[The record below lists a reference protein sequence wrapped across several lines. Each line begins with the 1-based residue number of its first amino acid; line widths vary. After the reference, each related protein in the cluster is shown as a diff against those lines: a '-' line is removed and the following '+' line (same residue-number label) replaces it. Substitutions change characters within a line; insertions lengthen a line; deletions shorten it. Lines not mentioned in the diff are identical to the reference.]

1 MKKLIT
7 ILFLSTALV
16 TMAGCKSTTEK
27 ERDNLKAE
35 ITQLKAEKAEI
46 SDDIKQLKDS
56 SGVERYMV
64 TIEIKQSHFS
74 LDFSEHMKDEANAV
88 EITIPVD
95 KAFYNKVDEGTV
107 IDDSFRAGSF
117 WMKGSL
123 GSWDIKVVDKEIVK

>member
-16 TMAGCKSTTEK
+16 AMAGCKSTTEQ
-27 ERDNLKAE
+27 ERDNLKEE

-74 LDFSEHMKDEANAV
+74 FDISEHMKDKANAV

-117 WMKGSL
+117 WMKGSF

>member
-1 MKKLIT
+1 MKRLIT
-7 ILFLSTALV
+7 VLFLSTALV
-16 TMAGCKSTTEK
+16 AMAGCKSTPEK

-74 LDFSEHMKDEANAV
+74 FDISEHMKDEANAV

>member
-1 MKKLIT
+1 MKRLIT
-7 ILFLSTALV
+7 IIFLSTALV
-16 TMAGCKSTTEK
+16 AMAGCKSTIEK

-56 SGVERYMV
+56 SGVERYIV

-74 LDFSEHMKDEANAV
+74 LDISEHMKDEANAV

-123 GSWDIKVVDKEIVK
+123 GSWDIKVIDKEIIK

>member
-1 MKKLIT
+1 MKRLIT

>member
-1 MKKLIT
+1 MKRLIT
-7 ILFLSTALV
+7 ILFLSTVLV
-16 TMAGCKSTTEK
+16 AMAGCKSTTEK

-35 ITQLKAEKAEI
+35 ITQLKAEKAGI

-74 LDFSEHMKDEANAV
+74 LDISEHMKDEANAV

-123 GSWDIKVVDKEIVK
+123 GSWDIKVIDKEIVK

>member
-16 TMAGCKSTTEK
+16 AMAGCKSTTEK
-27 ERDNLKAE
+27 ERDNLKSE

-74 LDFSEHMKDEANAV
+74 FDISEHMKDKANAV

-117 WMKGSL
+117 WMKGSF

>member
-1 MKKLIT
+1 MKRLIT
-7 ILFLSTALV
+7 ILFLSAALV
-16 TMAGCKSTTEK
+16 SMAGCKSTTEQ

-35 ITQLKAEKAEI
+35 INQLKSEKAEL

-74 LDFSEHMKDEANAV
+74 FDISEHMKDKANAV

>member
-1 MKKLIT
+1 
-7 ILFLSTALV
+7 
-16 TMAGCKSTTEK
+16 MAGCKSTPEK

-74 LDFSEHMKDEANAV
+74 LDISEHMKDEANAV

-123 GSWDIKVVDKEIVK
+123 GSWDIKVIDKEIIK